1 VCATAAHF
9 LQNLQVQRE
18 RLSAMHHYGR
28 KKSQILGGII
38 HGSSGEAWADVCLI
52 TLFVISDNSNAGLI
66 ISMLASGREFAI
78 LLSEIGNTI
87 ADATSRAPQKNGPDF
102 SGADLDLP
110 APVRRGPAAAPAA
123 LTQIR
128 RIDTRK
134 K

>member
-1 VCATAAHF
+1 
-9 LQNLQVQRE
+9 
-18 RLSAMHHYGR
+18 M
-28 KKSQILGGII
+28 
-38 HGSSGEAWADVCLI
+38 CLI

-78 LLSEIGNTI
+78 LLSQIGNTI